1 MAHCPNATYALR
13 ERSRGFVI
21 PAPCRR
27 WDCVEYCGPT
37 KAAAVGRRA
46 ALLKPN
52 FLISITAHRD
62 RGECTRENYV
72 GLQSGSRAFWRWM
85 QRHFATRSQ
94 PLDFC
99 KVLERG
105 SSGERRLH
113 QHRLVHVPRAKLNRF
128 TGRFTKKDLREMQ
141 AAAKR
146 CGLGVVDVKPVW
158 SVDGAVHYVT
168 DYISKDL
175 DAPLVFEREPEEM
188 PELESPSVPMA
199 PDVGFVPPE
208 QWRPEARRRE
218 QSARKVWRSR
228 LRAAARRPGPRRYS
242 FSRSAPKLPPRK
254 SAYVF
259 DFIPV
264 PMASPHFDL
273 AVARLASPRVDRL
286 PVRLL
291 LITGPSG

>member
-1 MAHCPNATYALR
+1 MAHCSNATYALR

-27 WDCVEYCGPT
+27 WDCVDYCGPI

-52 FLISITAHRD
+52 FMISITAHRD
-62 RGECTRENYV
+62 HGECTRENYE
-72 GLQSGSRAFWRWM
+72 GLHSGSRAFWRWM
-85 QRHFATRSQ
+85 QRHFATRTQ

-105 SSGERRLH
+105 SQGERRLH

-158 SVDGAVHYVT
+158 SVDGATHYVT

-175 DAPLVFEREPEEM
+175 DAPLVFEGEGEAM
-188 PELESPSVPMA
+188 PELEMPGLPPMPS
-199 PDVGFVPPE
+199 DVGFVPPE

-218 QSARKVWRSR
+218 QSVRKVWRSR
-228 LRAAARRPGPRRYS
+228 LRAASRRRGPRRYS

-264 PMASPHFDL
+264 PVASPHFDL
-273 AVARLASPRVDRL
+273 AVARLAVPRRDGEA
-286 PVRLL
+286 PVRVVFDA
-291 LITGPSG
+291 SG